1 MSVMGY
7 SRGPSPGATV
17 GVVGLLKKPHRCL
30 HTSLPA
36 GRVLP
41 PVHKILLPLLQ
52 LSDMGHNTGVSTG

>member
-17 GVVGLLKKPHRCL
+17 GVVGLLTKPHRCL
-30 HTSLPA
+30 HASLPA

-41 PVHKILLPLLQ
+41 PVQMMLPLLQ
-52 LSDMGHNTGVSTG
+52 LPHTGHNTGVSTG